1 MATELIACPNCG
13 EQNPAK
19 FRLCGYCGT
28 PLAPALPPQEERK
41 TVTVFFSDLKGS
53 TNLGEALDPESLRE
67 VMTTYFDSMTRVLRR
82 HGATIEKFIGD
93 AIMAV
98 FGLPKLHEDD
108 ALRAVRAAKETQ
120 AAIADLNEDLQ
131 RRYGVQLT
139 VRTGVNTGEVVA
151 GDPTTGQRLVTGDTV
166 NVAARL
172 EQAAP
177 PGEVLIGELTY
188 RLVRGA
194 VDVEEVEPL
203 ELKGKSE
210 RVPAYRLMA
219 VSDATEGFE
228 RRQDAPMV
236 GREHEMATLA
246 GTFQRAVA
254 ERGCRAATVIAD
266 AGVGKSRLVRE
277 FTASLAERAN
287 VVHGRCLPYGEGI
300 TFWPL
305 VEAARAAAVIEQ
317 DDAPDE
323 ARAKLAALTGDE
335 RVTERLA
342 AAIGLGSEQFP
353 VAETFWAARRF
364 LEILARERPVCVV
377 IDDIHWAEQTFL
389 ELIGHLVET
398 VEDASVLLLCTSRPD
413 LLEHHPEW
421 ATQPDAVRLVLQPL
435 TDTDAGQVVAGL
447 LGDAGIAGEVQERIV
462 RAAEGNPLFVEQL
475 LSMMIDNGAL
485 HFADNRWEP
494 TGDLSDI
501 DVPPTIQA
509 LLAARLDLLAREER
523 AVIEPAS
530 VIGLSFAEA
539 AVTELAPEPVRPN
552 VPDHLASMTRKQ
564 LVRSDQV
571 AGPEEL
577 GFRFG
582 HILIRDA
589 AYNGLLKRARATFH
603 ERFAEWA
610 EELNARQG
618 RSQEY
623 EEILGYHLESAYHYL
638 EELGTV
644 DDHARS
650 VGARGAEKLAAAG
663 RRAMA
668 RGDMPA
674 AANLLRRAAGCL
686 AQDAIERLRLL
697 PDLAEALMELPE
709 FEEAD
714 RVLVEAIEGAR
725 AHGDLVLAGQ
735 AELVRLLVQ
744 QYSSEE
750 GGWSET
756 ALQAVERIEPIFKM
770 AGNAAGCGLASR
782 LKVGI
787 YGTANRFGE
796 SVVAAEEVIRYARE
810 AGDPRLE
817 RRGFIGYT
825 QAALYGP
832 TPVDEAVTR
841 CEELAAG
848 TGGDRRTEALILHHL
863 TQLYAMQGEF
873 AKARSAG
880 TRARQIYDD
889 LGAGLLAAALSISV
903 GQVELLAGNLADARA
918 VLTEGYSAVQE
929 MGGAFLQTGIA
940 GLLGKVAYGESDLEE
955 VARYSQT
962 IESMADA
969 DDIDA
974 QTEWRSLRSL
984 ALAHR
989 GEAEEAMALARAA
1002 VEIARTAQAPLL
1014 LAGALVTL
1022 ADVQQKAGEDASAA
1036 CREALDLYRAKG
1048 DVVSTTLLESRTNG
1062 DAGA

>member
-1 MATELIACPNCG
+1 METVTCPNCG
-13 EQNPAK
+13 EQNPAR
-19 FRLCGYCGT
+19 FRLCGFCGT

-120 AAIADLNEDLQ
+120 GAIAELNDELQ

-151 GDPTTGQRLVTGDTV
+151 GDPTAGQRLVTGDTV

-177 PGEVLIGELTY
+177 AGEILIGDLTY

-194 VDVEEVEPL
+194 VEVEDVEPL
-203 ELKGKSE
+203 ELKGKAE
-210 RVPAYRLMA
+210 RVRAYRLLA

-236 GREHEMATLA
+236 GREREMAALSE
-246 GTFQRAVA
+246 TFQRAVD
-254 ERGCRAATVIAD
+254 ERRCRVATIIAD

-277 FTASLAERAN
+277 FTGSLADRAT

-305 VEAARAAAVIEQ
+305 VEAAREAAVIEQ
-317 DDAPDE
+317 DDPPDE

-335 RVTERLA
+335 RITERLA
-342 AAIGLGSEQFP
+342 AAIGLGAEQFP
-353 VAETFWAARRF
+353 VAETFWAARHF
-364 LEILARERPVCVV
+364 LEILARDRPVTVV
-377 IDDIHWAEQTFL
+377 VDDIHWAEQTFL

-398 VEDASVLLLCTSRPD
+398 IEGAQVLLLCTSRPD
-413 LLEHHPEW
+413 LLERHPEW
-421 ATQPDAVRLVLQPL
+421 ATEAEAVRLVLQPL
-435 TDTDAGQVVAGL
+435 TDADAGQVVAGL

-485 HFADNRWEP
+485 HFSGNRWEP
-494 TGDLSDI
+494 TGDLSDS

-552 VPDHLASMTRKQ
+552 VPDHLEAMTRKQ
-564 LVRSDQV
+564 LVRSNHV
-571 AGPEEL
+571 ASPEEL
-577 GFRFG
+577 GFRFQ

-589 AYNGLLKRARATFH
+589 AYNGLLKRARASFH
-603 ERFAEWA
+603 ERFATWA
-610 EELNARQG
+610 EELNRRQG
-618 RSQEY
+618 RSQEF
-623 EEILGYHLESAYHYL
+623 EEILGYHFEQAYRYL
-638 EELGTV
+638 TELGTL
-644 DDHARS
+644 DEHAR
-650 VGARGAEKLAAAG
+650 GIGQRAAEKLASAG

-674 AANLLRRAAGCL
+674 AANLLRRASGCL
-686 AQDAIERLRLL
+686 PTESIERLRLL
-697 PDLAEALMELPE
+697 PDLAEALMELPA
-709 FEEAD
+709 FEEAEQ
-714 RVLVEAIEGAR
+714 VLGEAIEGGR
-725 AHGDLVLAGQ
+725 QHGDLVLAGQ

-750 GGWSET
+750 GGWTEQ
-756 ALQAVERIEPIFKM
+756 ALHAVERIEPIFIM
-770 AGNAAGCGLASR
+770 AGNAAGLGLASR

-787 YGTANRFGE
+787 YGTANRFAE
-796 SVVAAEEVIRYARE
+796 SVVAAEDVIRYARE

-817 RRGFIGYT
+817 RRGSIGYT

-832 TPVDEAVTR
+832 TPVNEAVAR
-841 CEELAAG
+841 CEELAAA

-873 AKARSAG
+873 DKARQAG
-880 TRARQIYDD
+880 ARAQHIYDD

-903 GQVELLAGNLADARA
+903 GQVQLLAGNLEEARE
-918 VLTEGYSAVQE
+918 VLTRGYAAVQE

-940 GLLGKVAYGESDLEE
+940 GLLGKVAHGQNRLDE
-955 VARYSQT
+955 VAVLSRT
-962 IESMADA
+962 IESLADA

-974 QTEWRSLRSL
+974 QTEWRSLRAA
-984 ALAHR
+984 ALAHQ
-989 GEAEEAMALARAA
+989 GSATEAAELATAA
-1002 VEIARTAQAPLL
+1002 VDLARTAQAPLL

-1022 ADVQQKAGEDASAA
+1022 ADVQEQHGDADGSAA
-1036 CREALDLYRAKG
+1036 TLREALELYRAKG
-1048 DVVSTTLLESRTNG
+1048 DLVSAGRLEARLKG
-1062 DAGA
+1062 